1 MEIMSIELIAKFF
14 IALIMVIINFIIWFN
29 YNNDRIKW
37 KKIRT
42 IIFIVITA
50 IVTLINYFNVNNL
63 FKIINMTLV
72 FIIIYKLYF
81 KQKLKKSII
90 LPILV
95 QMIFFISEVIV
106 SIIVISLLKNQ
117 IKIYVE
123 NFAGSIMMN
132 ISISL
137 LALAISKISI
147 FKKLYIYLNE
157 KTDNFEEIYILIF
170 SMVIIL
176 FYNLFGLIVFYN
188 LNQKYILLMSVFL
201 SAIFLGLIILYFK
214 TKEDYY
220 KINDKYDNSLTTLN
234 ELENVL
240 SNYRIDNHENKN
252 HLLTIKSMTK
262 NKKVIA
268 FIDSILDSKL
278 KDSSRI
284 MSETSIIPTGGLRG
298 LIYSKLLLM
307 DSKDI
312 EYELEVEKS
321 IRIVNLLD
329 YGNDTMLDVCK
340 IIGIFLDNAIE
351 EIDSYEDKY
360 IIIEMYK
367 KDNKIIISITNP
379 INHDIEK
386 DKISHAGYST
396 KGGKHGYGLSLVDK
410 LVKANSKLKTY
421 PEISEEE
428 FTQILEIYK

>member
-1 MEIMSIELIAKFF
+1 MLKIMSIVLSSFILVFTFFF
-14 IALIMVIINFIIWFN
+14 IWANLNKDKF
-29 YNNDRIKW
+29 KW
-37 KKIRT
+37 KSKRT
-42 IIFIVITA
+42 IILFLITLIFIILNYHFVNNSLKIVNMTIILIIVYKFLFKTSAKESIVIPTM
-50 IVTLINYFNVNNL
+50 VEF
-63 FKIINMTLV
+63 
-72 FIIIYKLYF
+72 LY
-81 KQKLKKSII
+81 I
-90 LPILV
+90 LCES
-95 QMIFFISEVIV
+95 IFFIFV
-106 SIIVISLLKNQ
+106 SALLKNN
-117 IKIYVE
+117 IKILIN
-123 NFAGSIMMN
+123 NFFNSLFSN

-137 LALAISKISI
+137 MVLIVSKLKI
-147 FKKLYIYLNE
+147 FRILVNKLNKFMNNIEETIIYFFVLLS
-157 KTDNFEEIYILIF
+157 ILIYN
-170 SMVIIL
+170 IL
-176 FYNLFGLIVFYN
+176 TVNIYYTISP
-188 LNQKYILLMSVFL
+188 IAMMLMSVVTSVL
-201 SAIFLGLIILYFK
+201 SFALVILFFK
-214 TKEDYY
+214 AKTDYY

-340 IIGIFLDNAIE
+340 IVGIFLDNAIE

-367 KDNKIIISITNP
+367 KDDKLIISITNP
-379 INHDIEK
+379 INHSIEK
-386 DKISHAGYST
+386 GKIVNAGYST
-396 KGGKHGYGLSLVDK
+396 KGGKHGYGLSLVEK
-410 LVKANSKLKTY
+410 LVKASSKLVTHT
-421 PEISEEE
+421 EISEDE
-428 FTQILEIYK
+428 FTQILEISK